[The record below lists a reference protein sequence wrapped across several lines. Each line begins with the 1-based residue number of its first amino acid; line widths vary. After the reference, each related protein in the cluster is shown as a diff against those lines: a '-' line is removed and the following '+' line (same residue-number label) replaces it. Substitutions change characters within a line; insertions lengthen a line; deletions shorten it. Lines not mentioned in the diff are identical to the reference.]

1 MTIEQLIQ
9 MYQARRENIWE
20 EMQQGTPEYDTIRGE
35 WLTLNYVMSNLA
47 IVKAGYDARFTFE
60 QFENHYMET
69 VQMFRDN
76 AIVNIENAES
86 NYLRQAYCD
95 GYLTAIDS
103 LIKAFDHST
112 RSYLM
117 RNGGMASDLS
127 DQE

>member
-1 MTIEQLIQ
+1 MTIEQLIE
-9 MYQARRENIWE
+9 MYQARREKAWE

-60 QFENHYMET
+60 QFENHFMKT

-76 AIVNIENAES
+76 AIVNMENNES

-103 LIKAFDHST
+103 LLKAFDHSA

-117 RNGGMASDLS
+117 RKGDKNDLS

>member
-1 MTIEQLIQ
+1 MTIDQLIE
-9 MYQARRENIWE
+9 MYQTRREKIWE
-20 EMQQGTPEYDTIRGE
+20 EIQQGTPEYDTIRSE

-60 QFENHYMET
+60 QFENHFMET
-69 VQMFRDN
+69 VQMLKDN
-76 AIVNIENAES
+76 AIVNMENNES

-103 LIKAFDHST
+103 LIKAFDHSA

-117 RNGGMASDLS
+117 RKDDKNDLS
-127 DQE
+127 DQK

>member
-1 MTIEQLIQ
+1 MTIQQLIE
-9 MYQARRENIWE
+9 MYQARREKALE
-20 EMQQGTPEYDTIRGE
+20 EMKQGTTEYDTIRGE

-60 QFENHYMET
+60 QFENDYMKT
-69 VQMFRDN
+69 VEMFKDN
-76 AIVNIENAES
+76 AIVNMENNES
-86 NYLRQAYCD
+86 NYIRQAYCD
-95 GYLTAIDS
+95 GYLTAIDY
-103 LIKAFDHST
+103 LTKAFDHSA

>member
-1 MTIEQLIQ
+1 MTIDQLIE
-9 MYQARRENIWE
+9 MYQARREKALE
-20 EMQQGTPEYDTIRGE
+20 EMEQGTPEYDTIRGE
-35 WLTLNYVMSNLA
+35 WLALNYVMSNLA

-69 VQMFRDN
+69 VQMFKDN
-76 AIVNIENAES
+76 AIVNMENNQS
-86 NYLRQAYCD
+86 NYMRQAYCD

-103 LIKAFDHST
+103 LTKAFDHSA

-117 RNGGMASDLS
+117 RRDEKNDLS